1 MESQQEVTAHG
12 HLQVIGESGN
22 RRWRAFWWDAEGKHA
37 RVLGRA
43 WAKNSGK
50 RTPRGAIV
58 WHVADGPK
66 PDPSY
71 LTPREAQGQLRRLLE
86 HEAVTVAT
94 PAAPKGTPV
103 TFADAAEAWLLHGER
118 KRALKRSTLTD
129 YRQALDA
136 YLLPATPS
144 RTRPDTAYG
153 RAPFA
158 TTPLREIRSTQ
169 LKDWYEGLPY
179 GRTAE
184 KLLMIVRAI
193 LGHAR
198 SRGWIEADPSGTVE
212 RQEVRYS
219 GDYDF
224 YSLEEIDALVRA
236 AANEQDAAIF
246 LTAAM
251 TGLRRGELIALRW
264 RDIDFTGQAIRVR
277 ANFSYGELVT
287 PKSGKV
293 RSVPMVPEVAQA
305 LARLGQREHFT
316 ADHDPIFAG
325 TVGGHLDASALRRR
339 YARAAKRAGL
349 RPLPFHSL
357 RHYFGSMAVNRAS
370 LVQVQSWMGHSEIQ
384 TTARYLHAKSQAQ
397 DATILASAFARPAP
411 DRPAAD
417 LEPNA

>member
-1 MESQQEVTAHG
+1 VSSTQEVVANG
-12 HLQVIGESGN
+12 HFRVIGEGRN
-22 RRWRAFWWDAEGKHA
+22 RRWQAFWWDADGKHT
-37 RVLGRA
+37 RVLGPA
-43 WAKNSGK
+43 WAKSSGK
-50 RTPRGAIV
+50 RTSRGAIV
-58 WHVADGPK
+58 WHAGDGPK
-66 PDPSY
+66 PDPAY
-71 LTPREAQGQLRRLLE
+71 LTPREAQAQLRRLLE
-86 HEAVTVAT
+86 HEAVPT
-94 PAAPKGTPV
+94 PAPPRGTPL

-118 KRALKRSTLTD
+118 KRALKRSTLSD
-129 YRQALDA
+129 YRMALDT
-136 YLLPATPS
+136 YLLPAPPE
-144 RTRPDTAYG
+144 RTRPDTVYG

-158 TTPLREIRSTQ
+158 KTPERELRSNQ
-169 LKDWYEGLPY
+169 LKAWYDGLPY

-198 SRGWIEADPSGTVE
+198 SRGWLEADPSGTVE

-264 RDIDFTGQAIRVR
+264 RDIDVTGQAIRVR

-287 PKSGKV
+287 PKTGKV

-305 LARLGQREHFT
+305 LARLGQRELFS
-316 ADHDPIFAG
+316 ADHDPVFCG
-325 TVGGHLDASALRRR
+325 TVGGHLRRR

-397 DATILASAFARPAP
+397 DAAILAGAFVRPSP
-411 DRPAAD
+411 GGEPAVD
-417 LEPNA
+417 PEPPE